1 MARSMRAIVC
11 DFALCES
18 RHGPCRV
25 MVDVDL
31 AIANRSGEDL
41 ERSRLSMTYLWD
53 LLMLRSGG
61 VVYFVWL
68 PVAEIASKS

>member
-1 MARSMRAIVC
+1 MRAIVC
-11 DFALCES
+11 DFALCKS

-25 MVDVDL
+25 MVYDDQAV
-31 AIANRSGEDL
+31 ANRSDKKMDDQGC
-41 ERSRLSMTYLWD
+41 SAIYLWD

>member
-1 MARSMRAIVC
+1 
-11 DFALCES
+11 
-18 RHGPCRV
+18 
-25 MVDVDL
+25 MVYDDQAV
-31 AIANRSGEDL
+31 ANRSDKKMDDQGY
-41 ERSRLSMTYLWD
+41 SAIYLWD

>member
-1 MARSMRAIVC
+1 MSAIVC
-11 DFALCES
+11 DFALCKS

-25 MVDVDL
+25 MVYDDQAV
-31 AIANRSGEDL
+31 ANRSDKKMDDQGC
-41 ERSRLSMTYLWD
+41 SAIYLWD